1 MSSLFIHPTRIQANI
16 SFTHT
21 TWKAEQESEIEEP
34 TLTLQVELKNKY
46 FVFDNSDRSRPP
58 IILPSTFSTTSFRT
72 KMSSFLCPQTSHR
85 RILRM
90 LSMIG
95 IAQQAIAEDLNSV
108 ISTYSRE
115 KVEEVI
121 RMGVNAMKIVIQIEL
136 LSTGSYD
143 DLMDI
148 DDGRAKV
155 HGSRSLAE
163 IEALLEKYKVKRWDE
178 RENCGICLDELGYS
192 ETEEVSVLPCSHTFH
207 VRCIKRWLEESDS
220 CPLCRIHI

>member
-1 MSSLFIHPTRIQANI
+1 MRLQANI

-34 TLTLQVELKNKY
+34 TLTLQVEVKNKY
-46 FVFDNSDRSRPP
+46 FVSDNSDRSRPP
-58 IILPSTFSTTSFRT
+58 IIPPSTFSTTSFRT
-72 KMSSFLCPQTSHR
+72 KMSAFLCPQTSHR

-108 ISTYSRE
+108 ISTYSRGR
-115 KVEEVI
+115 VEEVI
-121 RMGVNAMKIVIQIEL
+121 RMGVNAMEIVAHIEL
-136 LSTGSYD
+136 RWIGSYD

-148 DDGRAKV
+148 DDGQAKT
-155 HGSRSLAE
+155 HGSKSLAK

-178 RENCGICLDELGYS
+178 RENCGICLDELGDS
-192 ETEEVSVLPCSHTFH
+192 ETEEVSVLSCSHPFH
-207 VRCIKRWLEESDS
+207 VRCLKRWLEESDS
-220 CPLCRIHI
+220 CPLCRMHI